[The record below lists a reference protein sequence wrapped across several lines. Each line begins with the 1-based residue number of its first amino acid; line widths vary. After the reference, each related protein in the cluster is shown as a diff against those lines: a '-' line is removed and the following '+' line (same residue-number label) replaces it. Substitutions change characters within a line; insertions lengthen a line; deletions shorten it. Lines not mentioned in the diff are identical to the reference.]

1 MRQIVIE
8 LGEEKD
14 LLAVI
19 VDGKKIVDGETE
31 TASRVC
37 ITFHGC
43 LKERG
48 SDLEI
53 SRNYF

>member
-1 MRQIVIE
+1 MKQIIIE
-8 LGEEKD
+8 LGEEND
-14 LLAVI
+14 LLAVV

>member
-8 LGEEKD
+8 LGEEND
-14 LLAVI
+14 LLAVV
-19 VDGKKIVDGETE
+19 VDGKKVVDGETE

-48 SDLEI
+48 ADLEI
-53 SRNYF
+53 

>member
-8 LGEEKD
+8 LGEEND
-14 LLAVI
+14 LLAVV
-19 VDGKKIVDGETE
+19 VDGKKVVDGETE

-48 SDLEI
+48 ADFEI
-53 SRNYF
+53 SRSYF

>member
-1 MRQIVIE
+1 MNRIVIE
-8 LGEEKD
+8 LGEEND
-14 LLAVI
+14 LLAVV
-19 VDGKKIVDGETE
+19 VDGKKVVDGETE

-48 SDLEI
+48 ADLEI
-53 SRNYF
+53 SRSYF

>member
-1 MRQIVIE
+1 MQRIVIE
-8 LGEEKD
+8 LGEEKN
-14 LLAVI
+14 LLAVE
-19 VDGKKIVDGETE
+19 VDGKKVVDGETE

-48 SDLEI
+48 ADLEI
-53 SRNYF
+53 SRSYF